1 MTESE
6 TKRPMRERAAD
17 AAAKYL
23 GRCAFLGTSIDYADL
38 VDVVLAEIERP
49 SEGMIDAG
57 VLMFFDPDVRAAVA
71 KILGAAI
78 RAATP

>member
-6 TKRPMRERAAD
+6 TERPMRERAAD

-49 SEGMIDAG
+49 SEGMVKWGAK
-57 VLMFFDPDVRAAVA
+57 VHPAALCREVF
-71 KILGAAI
+71 AAMI
-78 RAATP
+78 RAAREGR